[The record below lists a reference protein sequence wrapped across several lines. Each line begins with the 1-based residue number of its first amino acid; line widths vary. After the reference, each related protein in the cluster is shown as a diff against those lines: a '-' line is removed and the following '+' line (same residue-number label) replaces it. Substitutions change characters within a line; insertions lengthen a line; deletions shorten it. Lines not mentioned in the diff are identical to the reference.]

1 MITHAS
7 HASNA
12 WQNAGMAEFTLVGL
26 RVLREVAATGSF
38 TAAADNL
45 GYTQSAISRQ
55 IAATESAAGTTL
67 FDRGRRGVRLTAAG
81 EALVRHA
88 ATLLTGVEA
97 AQSELAGLRDRLA
110 GRVAVGAFPTAS
122 AALIPRAL
130 AQLRTDHP
138 GIEATIDE
146 GSTPALLRRLRSG
159 RIEVA
164 VIAVGPG
171 LPDYDLRDLR
181 QDVLSEGGLMV
192 AVPQGHR
199 LTRLARIRPAD
210 LATERWI
217 VTDGTDPQFRAWPTL
232 TEPHIAHAVR
242 NWPTR
247 LGLVAAGLGISVLPH
262 LAAPTVPAGVR
273 VLPVDDTGWP
283 GRSAVIVTPT
293 ARSPRA
299 AAMVT
304 AIKNQSAL
312 LYREV
317 RNA

>member
-1 MITHAS
+1 MITHAD

-55 IAATESAAGTTL
+55 IAATESAAGSTL

-88 ATLLTGVEA
+88 ATVLAGVEA

-122 AALIPRAL
+122 AALVPRAL
-130 AQLRTDHP
+130 AQLRADHP
-138 GIEATIDE
+138 GIEAAIDE

-164 VIAVGPG
+164 VIAVGHG
-171 LPDYDLRDLR
+171 LPDYDLRDMR
-181 QDVLSEGGLMV
+181 QDVLSQGGLMV
-192 AVPQGHR
+192 AVSEGHR

-217 VTDGTDPQFRAWPTL
+217 VTDGTDPQFGAWPTL
-232 TEPHIAHAVR
+232 TEPHIAYTVR

-247 LGLVAAGLGISVLPH
+247 LGLVAAGLGISVLPD

-273 VLPVDDTGWP
+273 VLRVDDTGRP
-283 GRSAVIVTPT
+283 GRSAVIVTPA

-299 AAMVT
+299 AAVVT